1 MEFLWYLP
9 MTNYRNIVIK
19 YETELSSVKRGQQ
32 QQIFSYS
39 TDSALTFITTDLP
52 VSSNYADTVWSM
64 MTLDLRSIT
73 SINDN
78 RKFVFKMNFS
88 APNTSDKGNNRFDNI
103 TVEGD
108 LIVTGVNKIGY
119 EADGFTIYPNPAND
133 YFYLTGTFDGE
144 KSISIYNSMGRLVN
158 AITLYGKHSLVDVAG
173 LSPGFYFIKI
183 REKGEAG
190 LITLKFIKN

>member
-1 MEFLWYLP
+1 
-9 MTNYRNIVIK
+9 
-19 YETELSSVKRGQQ
+19 
-32 QQIFSYS
+32 
-39 TDSALTFITTDLP
+39 
-52 VSSNYADTVWSM
+52 

-119 EADGFTIYPNPAND
+119 DAYGFTIYPNPAND
-133 YFYLTGTFDGE
+133 YFYLTGTFDEE